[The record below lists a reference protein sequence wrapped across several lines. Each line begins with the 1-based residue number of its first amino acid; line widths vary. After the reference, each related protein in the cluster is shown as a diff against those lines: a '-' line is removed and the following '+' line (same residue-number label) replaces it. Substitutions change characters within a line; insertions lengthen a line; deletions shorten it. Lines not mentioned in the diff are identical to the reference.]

1 MKDTLHS
8 AKLLFSAGFG
18 AGYWPWGP
26 GTMGSL
32 LAVLIWWLMAYSIES
47 YAVVQLLTML
57 LTVLF
62 TVLSIPAV
70 GCAEAEWGHDS
81 PRVVVDEMVGMWVA
95 LCAVPATRDWW
106 WPLAAL
112 ILFRLFDIYKPLGCR
127 WIDRNIPGVWGV
139 MLDDILAGVY
149 AALVLAVLTLI

>member
-1 MKDTLHS
+1 MKVTLHS
-8 AKLLFSAGFG
+8 VKLFFSAGFG

-32 LAVLIWWLMAYSIES
+32 LAVLLWALYAYSIES

-62 TVLSIPAV
+62 TALSIPAV
-70 GCAEAEWGHDS
+70 SVAEEKWGHDS
-81 PRVVVDEMVGMWVA
+81 PRVVVDEIVGMWVA
-95 LCAVPATRDWW
+95 LCAVPASREWW
-106 WPLAAL
+106 YPFAAL
-112 ILFRLFDIYKPLGCR
+112 VLFRLFDIYKPLGCR
-127 WIDRNIPGVWGV
+127 WIDRNIPGAWGV

-149 AALVLAVLTLI
+149 AALVLAVVN

>member
-1 MKDTLHS
+1 MKDTFRS

-32 LAVLIWWLMAYSIES
+32 LAVILWALYAYSIES

-62 TVLSIPAV
+62 TALSIPAV
-70 GCAEAEWGHDS
+70 SEAEKEWGHDS
-81 PRVVVDEMVGMWVA
+81 PRVVVDEIVGMWVA
-95 LCAVPATRDWW
+95 LCAVPASREWW
-106 WPLAAL
+106 YPFAAL
-112 ILFRLFDIYKPLGCR
+112 VLFRLFDIYKPLGCR
-127 WIDRNIPGVWGV
+127 WIDRNIPGAWGV

-149 AALVLAVLTLI
+149 AALVLAVVN